1 MDFSET
7 GGGIPPKSDLGY
19 IEHPEITVV
28 NRLNNG
34 VSEANT
40 ADNIADPNNY
50 LQAPNPQQPPIKI
63 TPPPPW
69 FVQAKLP
76 IAAPMPFTV
85 LGAGKILELEVHL
98 NRNGYLL

>member
-19 IEHPEITVV
+19 IEHPAVPVI
-28 NRLNNG
+28 NRINNG

-40 ADNIADPNNY
+40 VDNTADPNTY

-63 TPPPPW
+63 TPPPPR

-76 IAAPMPFTV
+76 TAAPMAFTV
-85 LGAGKILELEVHL
+85 LGAGKIGGLEVHL
-98 NRNGYLL
+98 NPNGYLL